1 MWRDDLG
8 GLSLAVTTL
17 FWGVGACLQ
26 FLVLHWAQAVLHLT
40 LSQAAYLQGAIAVG
54 VIVGAASASRWV
66 SLEGASSTVKL
77 GVALGL
83 MMPLVA
89 LCDSL
94 WTAVP
99 ALMMA
104 GAFGG
109 WLVVP
114 LNALLQHRG
123 ASLLTPGRSIAV
135 QGFNENTSV
144 LLILALYSLLLRW
157 EIPAQTLMCGFG
169 LVIAALMLLIQ
180 RWHRRSRP
188 PHTTPH

>member
-1 MWRDDLG
+1 M
-8 GLSLAVTTL
+8 
-17 FWGVGACLQ
+17 
-26 FLVLHWAQAVLHLT
+26 
-40 LSQAAYLQGAIAVG
+40 QGAIAVG
-54 VIVGAASASRWV
+54 VILGAASASRWV
-66 SLEGASSTVKL
+66 SLEEASSTVKL

-135 QGFNENTSV
+135 QGFNENISV
-144 LLILALYSLLLRW
+144 LLVLALYSLLLRW

-169 LVIAALMLLIQ
+169 LVTAALMLLIQ
-180 RWHRRSRP
+180 RWHRRSRLP
-188 PHTTPH
+188 QASPH